1 MERSRAKP
9 ELVAKNL
16 LQPKPH
22 TDFTERMLKWG
33 RENEHVAI
41 QVYKSLP
48 EQNHVLVCDCGIYIP
63 VSPENPYLAA
73 TPDCVCYDPREKNPG
88 ELLK

>member
-16 LQPKPH
+16 LQSKPH
-22 TDFTERMLKWG
+22 TAFTERMSKWE

-41 QVYKSLP
+41 QVYKGLP
-48 EQNHVLVCDCGIYIP
+48 ERNHVLVYECGIYIG
-63 VSPENPYLAA
+63 PENPYLAA
-73 TPDCVCYDPREKNPG
+73 TPDRVCYDPREKTPG